1 MHPEASVTLEIA
13 VHTMAMELGMTPLEF
28 YRKNLV
34 TDDTKNQDNDRAM
47 TSRSPRVC
55 LERAASY
62 IGYESKYHAPG
73 ARTLSDGRMHG
84 IGIIAHH
91 DRHGNTSGGRAVVV
105 YMNSDGTAN
114 FVTGQSNNQVGCN
127 SVGLAV
133 IVAEALGL
141 PFEAV
146 VCSSYGTAD
155 QAPDGGSQAGSR
167 GASSNGTAALNAAL
181 DIREQM
187 FAFVAGELEVSA
199 DDLDA
204 RDGVIFVKTD
214 PSKFMTHSDVMS
226 DIDGPIIGFGRSHAE
241 RGAIGG
247 GLRKPT
253 QGEEVGY
260 DAYHREGVAAAYE
273 VAVDTETGEVEIL
286 DWIHVLDVG
295 RILDHY
301 SAEGQRVSGMWVQY
315 NKTFLWDVKYDPQ
328 TGTELHQTH
337 VENKTATHM
346 DIPEPNG
353 DKNTAEA
360 LELIDAIGPFG
371 AHGIGEPSAPPG
383 YSALIMAINNA
394 LGGEMIKTRPVTPMV
409 ILKHLG
415 KA

>member
-1 MHPEASVTLEIA
+1 
-13 VHTMAMELGMTPLEF
+13 
-28 YRKNLV
+28 
-34 TDDTKNQDNDRAM
+34 
-47 TSRSPRVC
+47 
-55 LERAASY
+55 
-62 IGYESKYHAPG
+62 
-73 ARTLSDGRMHG
+73 MHG
-84 IGIIAHH
+84 IGIITHN

-105 YMNSDGTAN
+105 YMNTDGTAN
-114 FVTGQSNNQVGCN
+114 LVTGMSNNQVGSN
-127 SVGLAV
+127 SVSLVA

-155 QAPDGGSQAGSR
+155 QAPSGGSQAGSR
-167 GASSNGTAALNAAL
+167 GASSNGTACLNAAL

-187 FAFVAGELEVSA
+187 FAFVAEELEVSA

-204 RDGVIFVKTD
+204 RDGTIFVKTD
-214 PSKFMTHSDVMS
+214 PSKFMTHADVMG
-226 DIDGPIIGFGRSHAE
+226 DIDGPIIGFGRSHSE
-241 RGAIGG
+241 TGG
-247 GLRKPT
+247 GPGTGLRKPR

-260 DAYHREGVAAAYE
+260 GAYHREGVAAAYE

-286 DWIHVLDVG
+286 DWIHVLDAG
-295 RILDHY
+295 RILDVY
-301 SAEGQRVSGMWVQY
+301 SANGQIKSAMWVQY

-328 TGTELHQTH
+328 TGTELHQTY

-353 DKNTAEA
+353 DKNTGEM

-371 AHGIGEPSAPPG
+371 AHGIGEPAAPPG